1 MQVVTRK
8 KFHIFSG
15 RTNEPLARE
24 IALTLDETL
33 GEANLIEFAAG
44 EIRCRFGH
52 SVRGGDVFVL
62 QTHAESEVGSVNDSI
77 MEHLIMI
84 DAAKRASAKR
94 ITAVMPFYGY
104 ARQDR
109 KSAGR
114 EPITAKLLAN
124 MFKVA
129 GADRLLSV
137 DLHSGQI
144 QGFFDGPVDHLT
156 SMPVLIDYIERNR
169 PSQELVVVSP
179 DTGRVKVAERYAKH
193 LGADV
198 AAVYKKRSH
207 DVANEVVALG
217 VMGDVKDKTAI
228 LMDDMIDTAG
238 TVCSAA
244 EVLRANGASDVWA
257 MATHGLFS
265 GPAVDRLKNSVISR
279 VAVTNTLPFPSEKQF
294 DSLEIL
300 SCAGVIARAMKAIF
314 EDSSVSEIFGGENFS

>member
-1 MQVVTRK
+1 MKVVTSK
-8 KFHIFSG
+8 QLHVFSG
-15 RTNEPLARE
+15 RTNESLARE
-24 IALTLDETL
+24 IAVTLGETL
-33 GEANLIEFAAG
+33 GESNLVNFASG
-44 EIRCRFGH
+44 EIKCRFGH
-52 SVRGGDVFVL
+52 SVRGGDVFVI
-62 QTHAESEVGSVNDSI
+62 QTHSASDAGSINDSI

-109 KSAGR
+109 KSSGR

-124 MFKVA
+124 MFKIA

-156 SMPVLIDYIERNR
+156 SMPVLIDYIVKNR
-169 PSQELVVVSP
+169 PPEEIVIVSP
-179 DTGRVKVAERYAKH
+179 DTGRVKVAERYAKR

-207 DVANEVVALG
+207 EVANQVEALG
-217 VMGDVKDKTAI
+217 VMGDVDGKQAVLI
-228 LMDDMIDTAG
+228 DDMIDTAG
-238 TVCSAA
+238 TMCSAA
-244 EVLRANGASDVWA
+244 EVLRLNGASDVWA

-265 GPAVDRLKNSVISR
+265 EPAVDRLKNSAISR
-279 VAVTNTLPFPSEKQF
+279 VVVTNTLPFPSEKQF

-300 SCAGVIARAMKAIF
+300 SCAGVIARAMEAIF
-314 EDSSVSEIFGGENFS
+314 SDTSVSKIFDGENYS